1 MKKIEN
7 NFTVTG
13 FVGNNAEIRQF
24 TTASVAR
31 FSLAVSRQ
39 EKNGEETNRV
49 SAFIS
54 MEAWRKNEHTE
65 SFDQLTKGTL
75 LTVEGYFKP
84 DEWIDQQGTKHNRI
98 VFIANKFY
106 PALEKRNLVQKA
118 LSSLPL
124 KQRRNSLLSDLQTS
138 RFRPLCLFSCLQ
150 IPLLSS
156 PSPLV
161 HTTYLL
167 L

>member
-7 NFTVTG
+7 TFVVTG

-24 TTASVAR
+24 TNASVAR

-49 SAFIS
+49 SAFMN
-54 MEAWRKNEHTE
+54 MEAWRKNEHVD
-65 SFDQLTKGTL
+65 SFDKLQKGTM

-84 DEWIDQQGTKHNRI
+84 DEWVDQQGTKHNRI

-106 PALEKRNLVQKA
+106 PTPDKRMKLQRQSLK
-118 LSSLPL
+118 SLPR
-124 KQRRNSLLSDLQTS
+124 KARNRIFSFSPINKAASVAFVLLIQ
-138 RFRPLCLFSCLQ
+138 PC
-150 IPLLSS
+150 
-156 PSPLV
+156 
-161 HTTYLL
+161 LL

>member
-31 FSLAVSRQ
+31 FSLAISRQ

-49 SAFIS
+49 SAFIN
-54 MEAWRKNEHTE
+54 MEAWRKNDHTE

-75 LTVEGYFKP
+75 LTVEGYLKP
-84 DEWIDQQGTKHNRI
+84 DEWTDQQGTKHSRGI
-98 VFIANKFY
+98 FIANKFY
-106 PALEKRNLVQKA
+106 PALEKDEPAADSTEQPANNTK
-118 LSSLPL
+118 
-124 KQRRNSLLSDLQTS
+124 KK
-138 RFRPLCLFSCLQ
+138 
-150 IPLLSS
+150 
-156 PSPLV
+156 
-161 HTTYLL
+161 
-167 L
+167 

>member
-54 MEAWRKNEHTE
+54 MEAWRK
-65 SFDQLTKGTL
+65 
-75 LTVEGYFKP
+75 P

-106 PALEKRNLVQKA
+106 PALEKEEPVAESTEQ
-118 LSSLPL
+118 P
-124 KQRRNSLLSDLQTS
+124 
-138 RFRPLCLFSCLQ
+138 
-150 IPLLSS
+150 
-156 PSPLV
+156 
-161 HTTYLL
+161 TTKTKKK
-167 L
+167 

>member
-31 FSLAVSRQ
+31 FSLAISRQ

-49 SAFIS
+49 S
-54 MEAWRKNEHTE
+54 EAWRKNDHTE

-75 LTVEGYFKP
+75 LTVEGYLKP
-84 DEWIDQQGTKHNRI
+84 DEWTDQQGTKHSRVI
-98 VFIANKFY
+98 FVANKFY
-106 PALEKRNLVQKA
+106 PALEKDEPAADSTEQPANNTK
-118 LSSLPL
+118 
-124 KQRRNSLLSDLQTS
+124 KK
-138 RFRPLCLFSCLQ
+138 
-150 IPLLSS
+150 
-156 PSPLV
+156 
-161 HTTYLL
+161 
-167 L
+167 

>member
-39 EKNGEETNRV
+39 EKNGEETNHV

-54 MEAWRKNEHTE
+54 MEAWRKNEHIE

-75 LTVEGYFKP
+75 LTAEGYFKP

-106 PALEKRNLVQKA
+106 PALEKEEPGAESTEQ
-118 LSSLPL
+118 P
-124 KQRRNSLLSDLQTS
+124 
-138 RFRPLCLFSCLQ
+138 
-150 IPLLSS
+150 
-156 PSPLV
+156 
-161 HTTYLL
+161 TTKTKKK
-167 L
+167 

>member
-7 NFTVTG
+7 TFVVTG

-24 TTASVAR
+24 TNASVAR

-49 SAFIS
+49 SAFMN
-54 MEAWRKNEHTE
+54 MEAWRKNEHVD
-65 SFDQLTKGTL
+65 SFDKLQKGTL

-84 DEWIDQQGTKHNRI
+84 DEWVDQQGTKHNRI

-106 PALEKRNLVQKA
+106 PTPDK
-118 LSSLPL
+118 
-124 KQRRNSLLSDLQTS
+124 
-138 RFRPLCLFSCLQ
+138 
-150 IPLLSS
+150 
-156 PSPLV
+156 
-161 HTTYLL
+161 
-167 L
+167 